1 MEGRN
6 ARQCRER
13 WKHYLSPKV
22 STGPWTEAEDQ
33 LLNEKYSEY
42 GSQWARISKFFMN
55 RTDITVKN
63 RWISLHGK
71 SKKEQQLHQQQQQQ
85 QIQQQQQ
92 LQQQEEEQQDN
103 NIEASLQE
111 IPLKE
116 EKIVDQ
122 IVQDLKITEAQND

>member
-1 MEGRN
+1 
-6 ARQCRER
+6 
-13 WKHYLSPKV
+13 
-22 STGPWTEAEDQ
+22 
-33 LLNEKYSEY
+33 
-42 GSQWARISKFFMN
+42 MN